1 MTGHVPLRTVRVPVV
16 LPDSRDG
23 LQGCS
28 QRGRA
33 VPAGPP
39 QRAGPGASLMPWSEA
54 AR

>member
-23 LQGCS
+23 LQGWS

-33 VPAGPP
+33 VPVGPP